1 MEKGDEKVRKTAGQN
16 SGNIIEIDCVIFNFE
31 DDSLKVLLVKQKE
44 NQGNV
49 SWRLANDY
57 IKKNETMSSTAQN
70 ILERYIGNDQ
80 FFLKQLKA
88 FGYSS
93 QSSLQ
98 EDISIGYYA
107 LVKRGKISNE
117 TLSEDVKWI
126 GIHEITGLN
135 DKHKAI
141 LDYSVKELRKN
152 ICSSAI
158 GFNLLPEKFTLLQ
171 VIRLYEEILNIEI
184 NKSNFRRKLFQMDLV
199 NDSNEKEQDVSH
211 RAARFYSLNLK
222 KDEMLAQK
230 TLDFNFYCKSIFT
243 E

>member
-1 MEKGDEKVRKTAGQN
+1 MEKGDEKVRKTARQT
-16 SGNIIEIDCVIFNFE
+16 SGNIVEIDCVIFNFE

-44 NQGNV
+44 NQANIT
-49 SWRLANDY
+49 WRLANDY

-70 ILERYIGNDQ
+70 ILERYIGSNQ

-107 LVKRGKISNE
+107 LVKRGKMLNE
-117 TLSEDVKWI
+117 TLKDDAKWI
-126 GIHEITGLN
+126 SIHEVTGLN

-184 NKSNFRRKLFQMDLV
+184 NKPNFRRKLFQMDLV

-222 KDEMLAQK
+222 KDEMLAHK
-230 TLDFNFYCKSIFT
+230 TVDFNFYCKSIFM

>member
-1 MEKGDEKVRKTAGQN
+1 MEKENEKARTTARK
-16 SGNIIEIDCVIFNFE
+16 SGGNRIEIDCVIFNFE
-31 DDSLKVLLVKQKE
+31 DNSLKVLLVKQKE

-70 ILERYIGNDQ
+70 ILERYIGSNQ

-107 LVKRGKISNE
+107 LVKRGKKLNE
-117 TLSEDVKWI
+117 TLRDDVKWI
-126 GIHEITGLN
+126 GIHEVADLS
-135 DKHKAI
+135 DKCKAI

-171 VIRLYEEILNIEI
+171 VIHLYEEILNIEI
-184 NKSNFRRKLFQMDLV
+184 NKSNFRRKLLQMDLV
-199 NDSNEKEQDVSH
+199 NDSDEKEQDVSH

-222 KDEMLAQK
+222 KDEMPAHK
-230 TLDFNFYCKSIFT
+230 TLDFTFYCKSIFM